1 MVSSN
6 TYSVALQPICDGRFL
21 HVADKLLYRAQA
33 GANHAEIDDP
43 LLATARACSTA
54 FYEVGLEALVG
65 SRLLFFTATSEWV
78 INPEIMPLSPQQL
91 VADIPAQLFHQPSQ
105 QHEMIAR
112 LSNLREQ
119 GFRICLD
126 DTLLDQQGEALMV
139 VADFVKVD
147 IRREDAYVRATR
159 YQGEGLTLIATFVEQ
174 RDQLEQAKQAG
185 FQLFQGYVFSPPNHV
200 QAFNARRS
208 SNPAAEMQLLAEL
221 ACSDPDQAR
230 LESLLAQHPHLC
242 NLVLRQLNTAAHANL
257 VRPVSSLREA
267 IQLLGTRRLKSM
279 VMTMTLSRN
288 DPVQRLQ
295 LRQVIIRA
303 AICRYIARRLNDV
316 EGDMAFTLG
325 LLSLIG
331 RVEGASVEELVDSIP
346 LEEDVKQALISREG
360 NLGRL
365 LSLVERFEVGDVSGL
380 NSALVDFFNED
391 YLAAVAWTEALLSD
405 SSESGPVSGSWG
417 AAHGSK
423 Q

>member
-1 MVSSN
+1 MVSSDA
-6 TYSVALQPICDGRFL
+6 YSVALQPICDRRFL
-21 HVADKLLYRAQA
+21 HVADKLLYRAQP
-33 GANHAEIDDP
+33 GVNHAEIDDP

-65 SRLLFFTATSEWV
+65 SRQLFFNATSEWV
-78 INPEIMPLSPQQL
+78 INPEIMPLPPQQL
-91 VADIPAQLFHQPSQ
+91 VADIPAQLFHQPVQ
-105 QHEMIAR
+105 KQAMIAR
-112 LSNLREQ
+112 LASLREQ
-119 GFRICLD
+119 GFRICLE
-126 DTLLDQQGEALMV
+126 DTLLDQQGEALMA

-147 IRREDAYVRATR
+147 IRQGEAYSAPLR
-159 YQGEGLTLIATFVEQ
+159 YQREGLALIATFVEQ

-185 FQLFQGYVFSPPNHV
+185 FDLFQGYVFSPPNHV
-200 QAFNARRS
+200 QALSARRS

-242 NLVLRQLNTAAHANL
+242 KLVLRQLNNAAHASL
-257 VRPVSSLREA
+257 VRPVRSLREA
-267 IQLLGTRRLKSM
+267 LQLLGTRRLKSM
-279 VMTMTLSRN
+279 VMTMSLSRN

-316 EGDMAFTLG
+316 DGHTAFTLG

-331 RVEGASVEELVDSIP
+331 HVEGAPIEELVGSIP
-346 LEEDVKQALISREG
+346 LEEDVKQALLSREG

-365 LSLVERFEVGDVSGL
+365 LSLVERFEAGDVHRL
-380 NSALVDFFNED
+380 NSTMIDVLNED
-391 YLAAVAWTEALLSD
+391 YLAAVAWAEALLSD
-405 SSESGPVSGSWG
+405 SCGSTTPL
-417 AAHGSK
+417 A
-423 Q
+423 